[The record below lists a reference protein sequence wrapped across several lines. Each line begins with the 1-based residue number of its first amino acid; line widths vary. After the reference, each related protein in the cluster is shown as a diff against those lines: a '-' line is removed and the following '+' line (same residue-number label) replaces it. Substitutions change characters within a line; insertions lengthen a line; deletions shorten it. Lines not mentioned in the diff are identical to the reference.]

1 VLKVQSLREM
11 TRGELEQQRRELLEE
26 QFNLRMRRS
35 LKSLDNPLRLRQ
47 IRREIAKIMT
57 LLSEDSQ
64 GIRKLADT
72 KTTILPSS
80 GSKAKKDKEKGEDG

>member
-11 TRGELEQQRRELLEE
+11 TREELMQKQHDLLEE

-57 LLSEDSQ
+57 VLNEDRI
-64 GIRKLADT
+64 GLRKLADT
-72 KTTILPSS
+72 STSILSQSAPRQED
-80 GSKAKKDKEKGEDG
+80 KAK

>member
-1 VLKVQSLREM
+1 MKVQTLREM
-11 TRGELEQQRRELLEE
+11 TREELVQKRTELLEE
-26 QFNLRMRRS
+26 QFNLRMRKS

-57 LLSEDSQ
+57 ILNEDKI

-72 KTTILPSS
+72 RISILSQS
-80 GSKAKKDKEKGEDG
+80 GAKREDKAK

>member
-1 VLKVQSLREM
+1 MLKVQALREM
-11 TRGELEQQRRELLEE
+11 TREELMQKQHDLLEE

-57 LLSEDSQ
+57 VLNEDRI
-64 GIRKLADT
+64 GLRKLADT
-72 KTTILPSS
+72 SISILSQSAPKQED
-80 GSKAKKDKEKGEDG
+80 KAK

>member
-1 VLKVQSLREM
+1 MLKVQALREM
-11 TRGELEQQRRELLEE
+11 TREELEQKRLELLEE

-47 IRREIAKIMT
+47 IRREIAKILT
-57 LLSEDSQ
+57 ILNEDRL

-72 KTTILPSS
+72 STSILAQSET
-80 GSKAKKDKEKGEDG
+80 KKEKKS

>member
-1 VLKVQSLREM
+1 VLKVQTLREM
-11 TRGELEQQRRELLEE
+11 TREELVQKRTELLEE
-26 QFNLRMRRS
+26 QFNLRMRKS

-57 LLSEDSQ
+57 ILNEDKI

-72 KTTILPSS
+72 RISILSQSGAKREDKT
-80 GSKAKKDKEKGEDG
+80 K